1 MTKKFWTSL
10 VFGLI
15 LVSPALM
22 VGCGEETPKTDVV
35 APVTPVTPA
44 TPVATPGEGAKPTTT
59 TTTPPTTTTT
69 TPAPA
74 PVK

>member
-22 VGCGEETPKTDVV
+22 VGCGEETTKTDSKSDVV
-35 APVTPVTPA
+35 VPVTPVTPV
-44 TPVATPGEGAKPTTT
+44 TTPGEGAKAT
-59 TTTPPTTTTT
+59 TTTTT
-69 TPAPA
+69 TPATTTPA